1 MTSNPMPAR
10 YPNGW
15 RSTERR
21 GSLWLGRSPAVRQ
34 FLPTDEATQ
43 EVVRMQARPSSKSL
57 PADCRTGAETW
68 SAPGDG
74 SAWQSAAAE
83 RVSAKERLARL
94 ATTLETDVIP
104 RLVRA
109 HGADHTPVS
118 IEPPSAREVESFT
131 TRILNASDAT
141 VSASVAEWRSRG
153 LSMTA
158 VYLQLLAPAARH
170 LGVLWTEDRCDFA
183 SVTVGLGRL
192 QRLLRE
198 CSPEFGTEIEHPPNG
213 RRILLAQ
220 PSDEQHSFGLSMVAE
235 FFRRAGW
242 EVLGG
247 VGGAVHDPSA
257 QVAREWFDAVGFSIG
272 SESRIDWLKERIAT
286 VRSASRNRDV
296 VVMVGGPLFTL
307 DPALARV
314 VGADVSGHDGGSAP
328 AQAES
333 LLVARVVRR

>member
-1 MTSNPMPAR
+1 
-10 YPNGW
+10 
-15 RSTERR
+15 
-21 GSLWLGRSPAVRQ
+21 
-34 FLPTDEATQ
+34 
-43 EVVRMQARPSSKSL
+43 MQLRPSRQ
-57 PADCRTGAETW
+57 PATAACRSVEESWSEAGA
-68 SAPGDG
+68 G
-74 SAWQSAAAE
+74 SAWQSASAQ
-83 RVSAKERLARL
+83 RVSAKERLTRL

-109 HGADHTPVS
+109 HARDGTVAPAGV
-118 IEPPSAREVESFT
+118 EPPREREVEEFT
-131 TRILNASDAT
+131 NLVLGASDGAVGT
-141 VSASVAEWRSRG
+141 CIQGWRDRGLPMASV
-153 LSMTA
+153 
-158 VYLQLLAPAARH
+158 YLYLLAPAARH

-198 CSPEFGTEIEHPPNG
+198 YSPAFGTEIGHPPNG
-213 RRILLAQ
+213 RRVLLSQ
-220 PSDEQHSFGLSMVAE
+220 PPDEQHSFGLSMVAE

-272 SESRIDWLKERIAT
+272 SQTRIDWLTNRIAT

-296 VVMVGGPLFTL
+296 VVMVGGPLFTM
-307 DPALARV
+307 DPTLARV

-328 AQAES
+328 EQAEH
-333 LLVARVVRR
+333 LLVERVSQR

>member
-1 MTSNPMPAR
+1 M
-10 YPNGW
+10 
-15 RSTERR
+15 
-21 GSLWLGRSPAVRQ
+21 
-34 FLPTDEATQ
+34 
-43 EVVRMQARPSSKSL
+43 
-57 PADCRTGAETW
+57 
-68 SAPGDG
+68 
-74 SAWQSAAAE
+74 
-83 RVSAKERLARL
+83 
-94 ATTLETDVIP
+94 
-104 RLVRA
+104 
-109 HGADHTPVS
+109 H
-118 IEPPSAREVESFT
+118 
-131 TRILNASDAT
+131 ILNASDAVVGANLT
-141 VSASVAEWRSRG
+141 GWRSRG
-153 LSMTA
+153 LSMTTI
-158 VYLQLLAPAARH
+158 YLHLLAPAARQ
-170 LGVLWTEDRCDFA
+170 LGVLWSEDRCDFA

-198 CSPEFGTEIEHPPNG
+198 CSPEFGIEVEHPPNG

-286 VRSASRNRDV
+286 VRSASRNRDL

-307 DPALARV
+307 NPGLAGV

-328 AQAES
+328 EQAEG
-333 LLVARVVRR
+333 LLAALVRRR